1 MRGKYHMM
9 DWEMIKWKLVLQ
21 QIIAQLVQNKLHQE
35 DLTNYDV
42 CPSNLIDALREMG
55 WEDDEQ
61 EANGWQHDTW
71 IYLSHPDYNFCLV
84 LYYCGYTF
92 EIKIYRSDIDD

>member
-9 DWEMIKWKLVLQ
+9 DWEEIKWTLVMKQSIAKLSQ
-21 QIIAQLVQNKLHQE
+21 DKSYQE
-35 DLTNYDV
+35 NLTNYDV
-42 CPSNLIDALREMG
+42 CPSNIVDVLRKMG
-55 WEDDEQ
+55 WEDDDQ

-71 IYLSHPDYNFCLV
+71 IYLSHPDYDFCLV

-92 EIKIYRSDIDD
+92 EMNLYRSDIDD